1 MQFPAL
7 NGVAVGNQILEN
19 VLLAFNMSEATA
31 IFRSSGQIT
40 LNIKG
45 WLDVGSSESK
55 AKGSFGQ
62 KEFYFSNMDET
73 ALDCLKK
80 SPEEH

>member
-31 IFRSSGQIT
+31 IFRSSG
-40 LNIKG
+40 
-45 WLDVGSSESK
+45 
-55 AKGSFGQ
+55 
-62 KEFYFSNMDET
+62 
-73 ALDCLKK
+73 
-80 SPEEH
+80 